1 MTNSTAIASSPV
13 TPRHDK
19 NVAQNIG
26 VPRPSGGWPLSDRLG
41 WALALKVKP
50 STKLVAVAICSHTGS
65 TSGLAWPSLSTL
77 SAETGL
83 SRRQIVYSVRD
94 LERGGHLTITRLRV
108 GKANRANRYR
118 IPQLAGSATPGGGSA
133 TSALGG
139 SAQVAPEPVRR
150 TEPVNVHT
158 ARAQVS
164 CEQHG
169 RTWFAVDGQHCFECA
184 QERAKPKDH
193 RRAIP
198 AGVLRQHAARS
209 RAT

>member
-1 MTNSTAIASSPV
+1 MNSTATAIATV

-19 NVAQNIG
+19 NDTQNLG
-26 VPRPSGGWPLSDRLG
+26 VPRPKSGWQLSDRLA
-41 WALALKVKP
+41 WAMGLKVKP
-50 STKLVAVAICSHTGS
+50 SSKLVAVAIASHAGA

-118 IPQLAGSATPGGGSA
+118 IPQLAGSANPGGGSA

-158 ARAQVS
+158 ARARVS
-164 CEQHG
+164 CERHD
-169 RTWFAVDGQHCFECA
+169 RTWYESDGQHCHECA
-184 QERAKPKDH
+184 RERAKPKDH

-198 AGVLRQHAARS
+198 ASVLRQHAARR